1 VSTWLDILSLPMTLA
16 QDGGGIPGVPGTGG
30 GESGQP
36 GGGQGPHGGGI
47 FDMLL
52 PLMLVVLFM
61 FIMMSVLG
69 GRKERRRRQ
78 EMLGQVGKNDRVQ
91 TVGGVIGTVVEVKG
105 DELVLKV
112 DESSNTRICFA
123 RSAVQQILHKS
134 GAQAAGA
141 AG

>member
-1 VSTWLDILSLPMTLA
+1 MSTWLDILSLPMTLA

-30 GESGQP
+30 GE
-36 GGGQGPHGGGI
+36 GGQTQKGPTGGSP
-47 FDMLL
+47 FDLLL

-69 GRKERRRRQ
+69 GRKERKRRQ